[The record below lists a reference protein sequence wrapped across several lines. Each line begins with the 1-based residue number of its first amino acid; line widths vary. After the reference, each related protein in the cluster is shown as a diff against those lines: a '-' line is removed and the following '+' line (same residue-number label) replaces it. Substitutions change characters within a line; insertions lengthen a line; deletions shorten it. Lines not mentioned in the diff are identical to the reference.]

1 MKFRVSFTAA
11 LLAAG
16 LPLMSLQAAPLQ
28 AVPAVQ
34 AGNATQATML
44 AAGWAGERVVAVG
57 DHGVVL
63 LSDDQG
69 RQWRQARSVPLSTPL
84 TGVSF
89 VDARH
94 GWAVGHWGAI
104 LSTADGGESW
114 QVQHLSSEEDRPLFA
129 VHFFDARQGVAV
141 GLWSLVLTTEDGGK
155 TWTEQPLQAPP
166 GAKRADLN
174 LMGLFADN
182 HGTLY
187 ATAEHGQVLRS
198 DDQGKNWRYLDTGYE
213 GTLWSGAV
221 LADGRLLLG
230 GQRGT
235 LLQGS
240 ADGKAFRRVPT
251 QGKGS
256 VTSIAV
262 AGARVLAVGLDGLK
276 VRSRDGGN
284 SFQEAPSADGPDRV
298 KTQQTMTINFR
309 GFSQRLGGR
318 RRPNQAQSIIL
329 VAMALSASVRLLEG
343 GTSRRTGLRPSSLPS
358 GHRCPARSTRV

>member
-104 LSTADGGESW
+104 CPPPTAGILAGPAPVERR
-114 QVQHLSSEEDRPLFA
+114 RPAA
-129 VHFFDARQGVAV
+129 VRRALFDARQGVAV

-155 TWTEQPLQAPP
+155 TWTEQPLQAPS

-182 HGTLY
+182 HSSLY

-198 DDQGKNWRYLDTGYE
+198 DDQGRTGVTWIPAMKAPC
-213 GTLWSGAV
+213 G
-221 LADGRLLLG
+221 LARCWPMGVCCWVVSVAPCCRLCRW
-230 GQRGT
+230 Q
-235 LLQGS
+235 
-240 ADGKAFRRVPT
+240 
-251 QGKGS
+251 
-256 VTSIAV
+256 
-262 AGARVLAVGLDGLK
+262 
-276 VRSRDGGN
+276 
-284 SFQEAPSADGPDRV
+284 
-298 KTQQTMTINFR
+298 
-309 GFSQRLGGR
+309 GFSQSANARQGLCHIHSSGWRAGIGGR
-318 RRPNQAQSIIL
+318 A
-329 VAMALSASVRLLEG
+329 
-343 GTSRRTGLRPSSLPS
+343 
-358 GHRCPARSTRV
+358 

>member
-104 LSTADGGESW
+104 LSTADGGNPGR
-114 QVQHLSSEEDRPLFA
+114 SSACRAKKTGRCSPCTFRCPAGRCGRALVVGADHRGWRQDMDGAAVASAFRSQAGRPQPDGA
-129 VHFFDARQGVAV
+129 VCRQPQ
-141 GLWSLVLTTEDGGK
+141 
-155 TWTEQPLQAPP
+155 QPVRHGRAWA
-166 GAKRADLN
+166 GAA
-174 LMGLFADN
+174 
-182 HGTLY
+182 
-187 ATAEHGQVLRS
+187 LRRP
-198 DDQGKNWRYLDTGYE
+198 GKNWRYLDTGYE

-240 ADGKAFRRVPT
+240 ADGKAFAECQR
-251 QGKGS
+251 K
-256 VTSIAV
+256 
-262 AGARVLAVGLDGLK
+262 AR
-276 VRSRDGGN
+276 
-284 SFQEAPSADGPDRV
+284 
-298 KTQQTMTINFR
+298 
-309 GFSQRLGGR
+309 
-318 RRPNQAQSIIL
+318 
-329 VAMALSASVRLLEG
+329 ALSH
-343 GTSRRTGLRPSSLPS
+343 P
-358 GHRCPARSTRV
+358 

>member
-1 MKFRVSFTAA
+1 MKFRGFIHRGLARSRIAADVSPGRAV
-11 LLAAG
+11 AG
-16 LPLMSLQAAPLQ
+16 RAGRAGGQCHAGHHAGRRLGRRAGGCRGRPRCRVVVRRPGQ
-28 AVPAVQ
+28 AVAPGTLGPTIHAID
-34 AGNATQATML
+34 GC
-44 AAGWAGERVVAVG
+44 
-57 DHGVVL
+57 VL
-63 LSDDQG
+63 RG
-69 RQWRQARSVPLSTPL
+69 CQARLGGGSL
-84 TGVSF
+84 
-89 VDARH
+89 
-94 GWAVGHWGAI
+94 GAI
-104 LSTADGGESW
+104 LSTADGGNPGR
-114 QVQHLSSEEDRPLFA
+114 SSACRAKSRPLFA

-198 DDQGKNWRYLDTGYE
+198 DDQGRTGVTWIPAMRAPC
-213 GTLWSGAV
+213 G
-221 LADGRLLLG
+221 LARCWPMGVCCWVVSVAPCCRS
-230 GQRGT
+230 
-235 LLQGS
+235 S

-284 SFQEAPSADGPDRV
+284 SFQEAPSADGLSL
-298 KTQQTMTINFR
+298 T
-309 GFSQRLGGR
+309 
-318 RRPNQAQSIIL
+318 A
-329 VAMALSASVRLLEG
+329 ALFNADGTPLLF
-343 GTSRRTGLRPSSLPS
+343 SRRGVMPRQE
-358 GHRCPARSTRV
+358 